1 MAEVI
6 FNYEGRDTIIQ
17 CNFNDKMSDIINKY
31 FIKIGKNK
39 NDNNLYYIYDGNIIK
54 NNELAFNQL
63 ANKLDKECNKMKI
76 IVNSYDDNDNNE
88 EIKQMLSKD
97 IICPQCGDNTLINIT
112 DFKINFYGCKND
124 HKINDILL
132 DKYENTQKIDLSK
145 ITCDQCK
152 VINKGT
158 THNNDFY
165 ICITCIQNICPLCK
179 SKHDKNHIIRKY
191 DDKNYICKKHNESFN
206 KYCKVCKEN
215 ICIICE
221 NDHNNHNIID
231 FGKMIPKKDELIKGM
246 EDLQLEID
254 KFKNKIEIIKEIF
267 NRIINMM
274 KKYYEIN
281 SNIINNYDI
290 SKRNYTQL
298 LNLNNIKNN
307 NENLIK
313 ELNNVINDDFDE
325 IFKFSIDKYYNENGE
340 KYIGEMKDGMKNG
353 KGILFYNKNDAYKRI
368 RYEGYFKNDKF
379 EGKGIM
385 YYKDNERYVGDFK
398 NDKFEGKGIMYYKDG
413 DRYEGDFKNN
423 KYEGKGIYYWNNS
436 DRYEGDYKN
445 GQRDGKGIM
454 YYKDGKKEEG
464 NWTNDKKEG
473 KGFLKLKI

>member
-1 MAEVI
+1 M
-6 FNYEGRDTIIQ
+6 
-17 CNFNDKMSDIINKY
+17 NDKMNDIINK
-31 FIKIGKNK
+31 FLIKIEKNK
-39 NDNNLYYIYDGNIIK
+39 NDNNLYYIYDGNII
-54 NNELAFNQL
+54 NNELTFIQQTNE
-63 ANKLDKECNKMKI
+63 LDKKSNKMKI
-76 IVNSYDDNDNNE
+76 IVNSFDDNDNNE
-88 EIKQMLSKD
+88 EIKKRMSKD
-97 IICPQCGDNTLINIT
+97 VICPECGENIFINIK
-112 DFKINFYGCKND
+112 DFKINLYGCKND

-145 ITCDQCK
+145 ITCNHCK

-165 ICITCIQNICPLCK
+165 ICNTCIQNICPLCK

-206 KYCKVCKEN
+206 KYCKVCNEN
-215 ICIICE
+215 ICVICE
-221 NDHNNHNIID
+221 NDHNNHDIID

-274 KKYYEIN
+274 EKYYEIN

-313 ELNNVINDDFDE
+313 ELNNIIIDDFDE

-340 KYIGEMKDGMKNG
+340 K
-353 KGILFYNKNDAYKRI
+353 
-368 RYEGYFKNDKF
+368 
-379 EGKGIM
+379 
-385 YYKDNERYVGDFK
+385 
-398 NDKFEGKGIMYYKDG
+398 
-413 DRYEGDFKNN
+413 
-423 KYEGKGIYYWNNS
+423 
-436 DRYEGDYKN
+436 
-445 GQRDGKGIM
+445 
-454 YYKDGKKEEG
+454 
-464 NWTNDKKEG
+464 
-473 KGFLKLKI
+473 